1 MFFSYP
7 KDFRERHTAP
17 GIVLRL
23 VWGERIRLSYAT
35 FQPNCSI
42 PPHHHPNE
50 QTGIV
55 LEGEIRLTMGSDTR
69 LCKKGD
75 AFTIPDN
82 VEHSAATGDKSAVV
96 LEAFN
101 PPREDY
107 K

>member
-7 KDFRERHTAP
+7 KDFKEKPIAP
-17 GIVLRL
+17 GVVLGL
-23 VWGERIRLSYAT
+23 VWGERIMLSRVA
-35 FQPNCSI
+35 FQPNGIVPTHS
-42 PPHHHPNE
+42 HPNE

-55 LEGEIRLTMGSDTR
+55 LDGEITMTIGNDTR

-82 VEHSAATGDKSAVV
+82 VEHSAVAGEKPAVV
-96 LEAFN
+96 LDTFN